1 MKSKFIS
8 LLAVILGLIII
19 IFPVMGIIGVSDLIG
34 LSILLISI
42 YLLVVGVAIIDYN
55 KSGAILDLV
64 LGMLLLFLSI
74 CLIFNAGIFGF
85 LAQITLYLAGIM
97 LIVVGLVSL
106 INNRQS
112 RYGFYIG
119 IAGVVLGLVYIVIGT
134 YVANPIL
141 LGALI
146 GAWLVISGILRLM
159 KPVNL
164 PMSWTKK
171 SLSTSTRVSVQIMP
185 HFLLILMPA
194 VKWRWL

>member
-8 LLAVILGLIII
+8 ILAMILGLIII

-42 YLLVVGVAIIDYN
+42 YLLVVGVAIMDYN

-134 YVANPIL
+134 YVANPII

-159 KPVNL
+159 DG
-164 PMSWTKK
+164 
-171 SLSTSTRVSVQIMP
+171 
-185 HFLLILMPA
+185 
-194 VKWRWL
+194 